1 MLIFAV
7 PALNTIDQPQ
17 NFSTLHAT
25 VQTRKCYLHLKGMHE
40 QLNVNALTAPHPIL
54 AANCSD
60 AVNGE
65 SAIEQTTE
73 CHTPTLHE
81 EDGLI
86 PALLLRGRC
95 LIGCTICRRRRGHHV
110 LLGILTKQVA
120 NQCSQM
126 RIFCINPVVVGLF
139 PVVLSNRLGMQRPK
153 VEALCRLTEKKR
165 SSVCS
170 LD

>member
-1 MLIFAV
+1 MLF
-7 PALNTIDQPQ
+7 TPQ
-17 NFSTLHAT
+17 GHARAA
-25 VQTRKCYLHLKGMHE
+25 QYQRAHR
-40 QLNVNALTAPHPIL
+40 APPIL

-95 LIGCTICRRRRGHHV
+95 IIGCTICRRRRGHHV